1 MTKRGKIIIGALLL
15 LVVVVVAC
23 VVVFNNKGAD
33 AETVQLTDELKEK
46 IAIEYNEWNDR
57 KPPTDFSQITWYD
70 RDEEITDGVEKDFS
84 WRYIG
89 TYGDCIAVLHFYSNT
104 DWLGWPLTGSFSVY
118 CGFRKVDYHR
128 EASVWIYNTEDTIGE
143 ATRLEEFQ
151 DNHLLNL
158 WDVIDMKLN
167 WLTDSQIEQIAED
180 VEAMSKVNQ

>member
-15 LVVVVVAC
+15 LAVVVVAC

-57 KPPTDFSQITWYD
+57 KPPTDFSHITWYD
-70 RDEEITDGVEKDFS
+70 RDDDVEGGVEKDYS

-89 TYGDCIAVLHFYSNT
+89 SYGDCIVVLRFDSNT
-104 DWLGWPLTGSFSVY
+104 NAVYEPITESFSVY
-118 CGFRKVDYHR
+118 CGFRRVDYHR
-128 EASVWIYNTEDTIGE
+128 EASVWVYNTKDTIGE
-143 ATRLEEFQ
+143 ATALEEFR
-151 DNHLLNL
+151 DNHLLDL
-158 WDVIDMKLN
+158 WDVIDLKLN